1 MASELTV
8 TRRLK
13 KAGIRLLAVLAPA
26 IYLAYMR
33 LVYLTSRVDTAALDE
48 LARRRDAGDDVVAAI
63 LHQDIFL
70 IPYVLRDLGALAF
83 TNVGDAGDLMAAL
96 LESCNYR
103 VVRGG
108 TSSRTSRQTPVV
120 AQILNEVKSRNDG
133 LGTVVGSAPDGSSG
147 PAGAIN
153 AGLVLFSIRLD
164 ADVYCLRVQAK
175 RALYLKTWDR
185 TTIPLPF
192 GEIRAELKGPFR
204 IDGKP
209 TSERMEAMRLDI
221 ENAFHELH
229 AEGFRHFGRKPVPE
243 LSRMPPRRARGR
255 LQQEN
260 AE

>member
-1 MASELTV
+1 MASELTA

-13 KAGIRLLAVLAPA
+13 KVGIRLLAVVAPVV
-26 IYLAYMR
+26 YLAYMR
-33 LVYLTSRVDTAALDE
+33 FVYLTSRVDTVALDE
-48 LARRRDAGDDVVAAI
+48 LTRRRDAGDNVVAAI

-70 IPYVLRDLGALAF
+70 VPYVLRELGALAF
-83 TNVGDAGDLMAAL
+83 TNVGDAGDLMTAL

-108 TSSRTSRQTPVV
+108 TSSRTSRQTPVL
-120 AQILNEVKSRNDG
+120 AQVLNAVKSRSDG

-153 AGLVLFSIRLD
+153 AGLVLFSMRLD
-164 ADVYCLRVQAK
+164 ADVYCVRIQAK

-192 GEIRAELKGPFR
+192 GEIRGELRGPFR
-204 IDGKP
+204 INGKP
-209 TSERMEAMRLDI
+209 TSERMEATRLDI

-229 AEGFRHFGRKPVPE
+229 AEGFRRFGREPVPQ
-243 LSRMPPRRARGR
+243 LSRMPPRRPHGR
-255 LQQEN
+255 VQQEN
-260 AE
+260 AG